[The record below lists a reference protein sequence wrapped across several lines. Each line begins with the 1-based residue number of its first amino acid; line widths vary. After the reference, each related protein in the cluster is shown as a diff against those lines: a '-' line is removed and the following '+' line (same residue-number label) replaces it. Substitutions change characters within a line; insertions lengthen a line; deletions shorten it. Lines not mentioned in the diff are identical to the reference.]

1 MCERDRQNFRS
12 SSRGAADCAAAA
24 VPLPQLRSQHC
35 VVHLHREQLS
45 VTPTQ
50 RCNFRGH
57 IAQTFSEDKREPPA
71 LSGSAAKRL
80 RVCVCVCVCVTLRLQ
95 EFVWFSSFTF
105 VQVAHGSVPGV
116 SQRSSRFK
124 LGYREGTLSRRTC
137 VQHTDTIGPPCCCY
151 FLLSWWVMLHPPTL
165 FPFPTAL
172 AAAR

>member
-1 MCERDRQNFRS
+1 MPPIAPLLPCRCRSCAHNIALYTCTES
-12 SSRGAADCAAAA
+12 SSLSHRHNDAISVAILRRRFLKTKENHPLCQGA
-24 VPLPQLRSQHC
+24 PQ
-35 VVHLHREQLS
+35 
-45 VTPTQ
+45 
-50 RCNFRGH
+50 
-57 IAQTFSEDKREPPA
+57 
-71 LSGSAAKRL
+71 SG
-80 RVCVCVCVCVTLRLQ
+80 CVCVCVTLRLQ

-105 VQVAHGSVPGV
+105 AQVAHGSVPGV

>member
-80 RVCVCVCVCVTLRLQ
+80 RVCVCVCHPP
-95 EFVWFSSFTF
+95 S
-105 VQVAHGSVPGV
+105 PGV
-116 SQRSSRFK
+116 CLVFKFHFRAGGSRVCSWRESTK
-124 LGYREGTLSRRTC
+124 LQVQTRISRGDALSTYLR
-137 VQHTDTIGPPCCCY
+137 
-151 FLLSWWVMLHPPTL
+151 PTH
-165 FPFPTAL
+165 
-172 AAAR
+172 